1 MIKHMSVQRGY
12 FAAFLFTALLLCAA
26 LFLEIYQGIV
36 PCPLCLLQRYVM
48 GLLAIIFLIGLPLSY
63 KKSGQV
69 ITAFLALLVSTLGVV
84 IAGRQVWLQHLP
96 PNLSSNCDVGLRY
109 MLEVL
114 PFHEVI
120 QRVFQGSSTCAEVS
134 WQFLQVSLA
143 GWSLMCFIA
152 FLLFALWQLKRSVTQ

>member
-1 MIKHMSVQRGY
+1 MSVQHGY
-12 FAAFLFTALLLCAA
+12 FAAFLLTVLLLCAA
-26 LFLEIYQGIV
+26 LFLEMYQGMV

-48 GLLAIIFLIGLPLSY
+48 GLLAIIFLVGLPLSG

-69 ITAFLALLVSTLGVV
+69 ITALFALLVSVLGIV

-109 MLEVL
+109 MLEVM

-120 QRVFQGSSTCAEVS
+120 QRVFEGGSACAEVN
-134 WQFLQVSLA
+134 WQFLQLSLA
-143 GWSLMCFIA
+143 GWSLVCFSA
-152 FLLFALWQLKRSVTQ
+152 FLLFSLWQLKRSVAQ